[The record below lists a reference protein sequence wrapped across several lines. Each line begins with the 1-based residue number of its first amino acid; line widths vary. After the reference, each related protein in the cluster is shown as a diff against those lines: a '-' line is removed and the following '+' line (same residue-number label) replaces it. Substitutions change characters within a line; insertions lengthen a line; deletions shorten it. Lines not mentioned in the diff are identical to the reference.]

1 MTLVTPNPLFLFKL
15 KVMATKIYKLNQ
27 KKNSAIFNLS
37 ANDGK
42 LVATYTFKDG
52 NQFMPNMPAR
62 CTLRNEFYQELLEG
76 SDLFKRGV
84 IKLERVIDDN
94 PKAAEVKAPQKQ
106 QVDEITSPEQ
116 AIEYVFNTW
125 GIVVKNGKQA
135 TKIASQKGVEFPNL
149 KEKTND
155 K

>member
-1 MTLVTPNPLFLFKL
+1 
-15 KVMATKIYKLNQ
+15 MATKIYKLNQ
-27 KKNSAIFNLS
+27 KKNVAIFDIP

-42 LVATYTFKDG
+42 MMVTFTFKDG

-62 CTLRNEFYQELLEG
+62 CVLRNEFYQSLLEK

-84 IKLERVIDDN
+84 VVLERTIDDN
-94 PKAAEVKAPQKQ
+94 TKTEAPQEPKKKM
-106 QVDEITSPEQ
+106 VDSVTSPEL

-125 GIVVKNGKQA
+125 GIVVKSGKQA
-135 TKIASQKGVEFPNL
+135 VKVASQKGVEFPFL